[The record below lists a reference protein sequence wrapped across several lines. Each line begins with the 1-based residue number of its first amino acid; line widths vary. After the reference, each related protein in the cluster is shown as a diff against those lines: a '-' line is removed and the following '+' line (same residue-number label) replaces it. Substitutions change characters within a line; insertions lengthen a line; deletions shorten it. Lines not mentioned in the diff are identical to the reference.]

1 MAPSSQNRIGRCF
14 NCRLLVQPLGE
25 QDETMEEKQQRVEH
39 YENMQIS
46 AVLQPYPG
54 DGQQP
59 PAHNKRNSGTA
70 TAAAAAAAVGLDAS
84 DLELAL
90 TSVVAAGPAVG
101 GEPQHCLVC
110 VARRIPTT
118 EKLASANPSAAGPVV
133 EQFTTKLDVSGK
145 IVAVDNT
152 GVSPPY
158 SSYLSK
164 EALVSS
170 SIQELCH
177 PDDLATLTAHLQETM
192 QSGSSLSSRYRIR
205 LSGGG
210 ATANN
215 RGGGGGGFIV
225 VQTKSKRFVHVDTH
239 ETDFVM
245 STHSIIVDDEEDNRM
260 MLMAPDTLKDGQRQ
274 LLDRMDRPPRPCGI
288 GHQFRRRHRH
298 NNNLLLF
305 FLLQYL
311 RRTKSGNERRSSQ

>member
-110 VARRIPTT
+110 VARRIPT
-118 EKLASANPSAAGPVV
+118 
-133 EQFTTKLDVSGK
+133 
-145 IVAVDNT
+145 
-152 GVSPPY
+152 
-158 SSYLSK
+158 
-164 EALVSS
+164 
-170 SIQELCH
+170 
-177 PDDLATLTAHLQETM
+177 
-192 QSGSSLSSRYRIR
+192 
-205 LSGGG
+205 
-210 ATANN
+210 
-215 RGGGGGGFIV
+215 
-225 VQTKSKRFVHVDTH
+225 KSKRFVHVDTH

-260 MLMAPDTLKDGQRQ
+260 MLMAPDTLKDGQRHHQ
-274 LLDRMDRPPRPCGI
+274 SVAGSDGLSVSQEGDNPVLTSVVRSCLWPTSWAPVALPLTNSSLPR
-288 GHQFRRRHRH
+288 QV
-298 NNNLLLF
+298 N
-305 FLLQYL
+305 
-311 RRTKSGNERRSSQ
+311 K